1 MFEAR
6 VEGSQPRFCSE
17 RFPGCMVETGAFM
30 FSLSLCIFRAMLIG
44 GSIAVAWERVPIPHG
59 LERVSGSVC
68 KYFDGFHRRG
78 SIDLTCPD
86 PPLHKQA
93 VHIDLILFSI
103 HLIAIAAQ
111 GAFVFV

>member
-1 MFEAR
+1 MKSPMFEAR
-6 VEGSQPRFCSE
+6 VEGLQPRFYSE

-30 FSLSLCIFRAMLIG
+30 FSLSLCICRALLIG
-44 GSIAVAWERVPIPHG
+44 GSIAVA
-59 LERVSGSVC
+59 LERVSASGC
-68 KYFDGFHRRG
+68 KYFDEFRRRG
-78 SIDLTCPD
+78 SIDLTCLD